1 MRISDWSSDVCSSYL
16 RLPAPPRHQGHH
28 GRAVTL
34 EPPRLRRLQVAKE
47 PSTIT
52 ADHQGSACVLASLDG
67 GDPTAVTAHA
77 IQASERA
84 FQDVLQLGAGASDR
98 QLDSGGLML
107 DGERLAPRRTCLEH
121 TALVADA
128 AARTVDAAQMD
139 LDAGESGIESIDCPG
154 QNLKIERA

>member
-1 MRISDWSSDVCSSYL
+1 MRQRKEGAR

-84 FQDVLQLGAGASDR
+84 FQDVLQLGSGASDR
-98 QLDSGGLML
+98 KLDSGVLML
-107 DGERLAPRRTCLEH
+107 DCERLAPRRTCPEH
-121 TALVADA
+121 NALLASA
-128 AARTVDAAQMD
+128 AALPVEVSEMHLTS
-139 LDAGESGIESIDCPG
+139 GYFGIE
-154 QNLKIERA
+154 

>member
-1 MRISDWSSDVCSSYL
+1 MRQRKEGAR

-84 FQDVLQLGAGASDR
+84 LQDVLQLGAGARS
-98 QLDSGGLML
+98 
-107 DGERLAPRRTCLEH
+107 EEH
-121 TALVADA
+121 TSDITSLM
-128 AARTVDAAQMD
+128 R
-139 LDAGESGIESIDCPG
+139 SS
-154 QNLKIERA
+154 

>member
-1 MRISDWSSDVCSSYL
+1 MRQRKEGAR

-84 FQDVLQLGAGASDR
+84 FQDVLQLGAGASDS
-98 QLDSGGLML
+98 QLDSGGVMIAG
-107 DGERLAPRRTCLEH
+107 DRLAPRWTRPEH
-121 TALVADA
+121 KGLA
-128 AARTVDAAQMD
+128 AGAP
-139 LDAGESGIESIDCPG
+139 AGPF
-154 QNLKIERA
+154 